1 MSSAGLLCPLWG
13 LSPHFHRAR
22 AFQDPRATRN
32 VSAPSHSLFCW
43 VCDSIEP
50 PKHNATKPFSQP
62 RKILLGFAYFPLAT
76 SPFWP
81 TLFSNFAHESTQG
94 IASTNRKA
102 VVFQPFREEKKIKS
116 QPTSNPPACCKLLKC
131 ACYRQYLSENPLE
144 ATSVLLKVKG

>member
-22 AFQDPRATRN
+22 AFQDPRATGMCLLRPTR
-32 VSAPSHSLFCW
+32 SFCW

-131 ACYRQYLSENPLE
+131 ACYRQYPSENPLE